1 MSNEMRRFLDELRV
15 LLEAHKVG
23 FVRSANNTHDLVISL
38 HNGSGGFE
46 DLHCEEELCADDIK
60 FERFKFNKAKGE

>member
-1 MSNEMRRFLDELRV
+1 MSDEMIKFLEELRV
-15 LLEAHKVG
+15 LLEKHKVG

-38 HNGSGGFE
+38 HGSNGFE

-60 FERFKFNKAKGE
+60 FKRFKG